1 MGRRALRRLRNSSP
15 YSVTPP
21 FSSLDP
27 ACPTRHRYRRGR
39 QGDLSMRGGVFLSIL
54 ALLMAMATLSWAPPA
69 RAANI
74 FEKEFWLSGPLYSA
88 KVPLCEEHEPLKM
101 IQRRFGTKEGKF
113 WNSDLKIV
121 GFEQI
126 EEVSWQPWAPGT
138 IPRRF
143 CRASA
148 LVSDGVRRPM
158 YYSITEDGGMIGIGI
173 GVEFC
178 VVGLDKEWSY
188 QPACL
193 RAKP

>member
-1 MGRRALRRLRNSSP
+1 
-15 YSVTPP
+15 
-21 FSSLDP
+21 
-27 ACPTRHRYRRGR
+27 
-39 QGDLSMRGGVFLSIL
+39 MRGGVFPSIL
-54 ALLMAMATLSWAPPA
+54 ASLMAAVTLSWAPPA
-69 RAANI
+69 RSANI

-88 KVPLCEEHEPLKM
+88 KVPLCEEHGPLKM
-101 IQRRFGTKEGKF
+101 IERRFGTKEGKF

-126 EEVSWQPWAPGT
+126 EEVAWQPWAPGT

-143 CRASA
+143 CRASV

-158 YYSITEDGGMIGIGI
+158 YYSITEDGGMIGMSY

>member
-1 MGRRALRRLRNSSP
+1 
-15 YSVTPP
+15 
-21 FSSLDP
+21 
-27 ACPTRHRYRRGR
+27 
-39 QGDLSMRGGVFLSIL
+39 MRKRIVSTIQ
-54 ALLMAMATLSWAPPA
+54 ALLLVATGLSAPSA
-69 RAANI
+69 EAATI

-113 WNSDLKIV
+113 WNSDLKLV
-121 GFEQI
+121 GFEKIQ
-126 EEVSWQPWAPGT
+126 EVAWEPWAPGT

-143 CRASA
+143 CRASV
-148 LVSDGVRRPM
+148 LVSDGVWRPM
-158 YYSITEDGGMIGIGI
+158 YYSITEDGGMIGASY

-178 VVGLDKEWSY
+178 VVGLDREWSY

>member
-1 MGRRALRRLRNSSP
+1 M
-15 YSVTPP
+15 
-21 FSSLDP
+21 
-27 ACPTRHRYRRGR
+27 RGR
-39 QGDLSMRGGVFLSIL
+39 VLLSIL
-54 ALLMAMATLSWAPPA
+54 ALLVTAVSLWKAPAA
-69 RAANI
+69 RAATI

-101 IQRRFGTKEGKF
+101 IQRRFSTKEGKF

-121 GFEQI
+121 GFERI

-143 CRASA
+143 CRASV
-148 LVSDGVRRPM
+148 LVSDGKWRPM
-158 YYSITEDGGMIGIGI
+158 YYSITEDGGMIGMSY

-178 VVGLDKEWSY
+178 VVGLDREWSY

>member
-1 MGRRALRRLRNSSP
+1 M
-15 YSVTPP
+15 
-21 FSSLDP
+21 
-27 ACPTRHRYRRGR
+27 RGR
-39 QGDLSMRGGVFLSIL
+39 VLLSIL
-54 ALLMAMATLSWAPPA
+54 ALLVTAVSLSGVPAA
-69 RAANI
+69 RAATI
-74 FEKEFWLSGPLYSA
+74 FEKDFWLSGPLHSA

-101 IQRRFGTKEGKF
+101 IQRRFSTKEGKF

-121 GFEQI
+121 GFERI

-143 CRASA
+143 CRASV
-148 LVSDGVRRPM
+148 LVSDGKWRPM
-158 YYSITEDGGMIGIGI
+158 YYSITEDGGMIGMSF

-178 VVGLDKEWSY
+178 VVGLDREWSY

>member
-1 MGRRALRRLRNSSP
+1 
-15 YSVTPP
+15 
-21 FSSLDP
+21 
-27 ACPTRHRYRRGR
+27 
-39 QGDLSMRGGVFLSIL
+39 MRGGVFPSIL
-54 ALLMAMATLSWAPPA
+54 ALLMAAVTLSWAPSA

-101 IQRRFGTKEGKF
+101 IQRRFSTKEGKF

-121 GFEQI
+121 GFERIQ
-126 EEVSWQPWAPGT
+126 EVSWEPWAPGT

-143 CRASA
+143 CRASV
-148 LVSDGVRRPM
+148 LISDGVRRSM
-158 YYSITEDGGMIGIGI
+158 YYSITEDGGMIGASY

-178 VVGLDKEWSY
+178 VVGLDREWSY
-188 QPACL
+188 QPDCL